1 MPNNVHLETMNLYIE
16 SGRFLTDFD
25 RNNTFDLK
33 ELLRFFEPN
42 NRLFGDYEV
51 RKKYKYDDSLNAKNR
66 DGITDCK
73 ISRQEIEALVT
84 QGGLLLFVISGT
96 QLFVEYGGI
105 KITRNQAGKATIDV
119 NEKAKKA
126 LSIDSSEVRQLY
138 VLDPV
143 KLKQICNL
151 DKSRN
156 IAFKKALLEQA
167 VEKFYGLN
175 EELQTLYCEVVEE
188 VVQGKI
194 AHQDDAKTLE
204 MLSLNSK
211 YKRIEKDVLNNIIT
225 IFNSNDDAIRP
236 LVKLKNFEDFKE
248 VTIRLGIYQDG
259 RYVIYLHPYKSESN
273 CPGRIPSE

>member
-1 MPNNVHLETMNLYIE
+1 MMPNTIHLETMNLYIE
-16 SGRFLTDFD
+16 AGRFLTDFD

-51 RKKYKYDDSLNAKNR
+51 RKKNKYEDSLNAKNR

-73 ISRQEIEALVT
+73 IPRKDIEA
-84 QGGLLLFVISGT
+84 GGLLLFVISGT

-105 KITRNQAGKATIDV
+105 AITRNQVGKVTIDV

-126 LSIDSSEVRQLY
+126 LSIDPSEVRQLY

-143 KLKQICNL
+143 KLKQICHL
-151 DKSRN
+151 DKARN

-175 EELQTLYCEVVEE
+175 EGLQTLYCEVVEE

-194 AHQDDAKTLE
+194 AHQDDAKILE

-211 YKRIEKDVLNNIIT
+211 YKEIAKDILNNIIT
-225 IFNSNDDAIRP
+225 IFNSNDDTIRP
-236 LVKLKNFEDFKE
+236 LIKLKNFEEFKE